1 MSLLFSFMYPCLCFQ
16 TILLQD
22 KQQKNYC
29 VSCQELDSDIDK
41 DNPGKRFKKSFTFYF
56 LPKFNTFFLQ
66 GYYEHVATIFFNVM

>member
-1 MSLLFSFMYPCLCFQ
+1 MQVLSWTEGEEWHHLCICVFQ

-41 DNPGKRFKKSFTFYF
+41 DNPGMHLKKC
-56 LPKFNTFFLQ
+56 
-66 GYYEHVATIFFNVM
+66 I

>member
-1 MSLLFSFMYPCLCFQ
+1 MAQSGTFFLNFLLLLLCKNVCRCYHEQKVRSGIIYVFVFFQ

-41 DNPGKRFKKSFTFYF
+41 DNPGM
-56 LPKFNTFFLQ
+56 
-66 GYYEHVATIFFNVM
+66 H

>member
-1 MSLLFSFMYPCLCFQ
+1 MQVLSWTEGEKWHHLCICVFQ

-41 DNPGKRFKKSFTFYF
+41 DNPGM
-56 LPKFNTFFLQ
+56 
-66 GYYEHVATIFFNVM
+66 H